1 MTTQTFYRL
10 HNDHNGTRPLTADN
24 AWSAPWGS
32 EFTEDGSSY
41 TCVACDGTGEQAP
54 EIHDACDGEGCY
66 HCEDGMITECG
77 DCDGEGTIDCERGY
91 SCVEDAHSLVAYF
104 AQQHVTVT
112 PDMGAVVV
120 FEGEYTGNGDDG
132 EALAV
137 PTRVVETL
145 TWDELVKR
153 AEAEED
159 E

>member
-32 EFTEDGSSY
+32 EFAADGSAY
-41 TCVACDGTGEQAP
+41 TCIACDGSGQGP
-54 EIHDACDGEGCY
+54 EEVHESCDGAGCD
-66 HCEDGMITECG
+66 HCDNGLYSDCG
-77 DCDGEGTIDCERGY
+77 DCEGEGTIDCERGY
-91 SCVEDAHSLVAYF
+91 SCCEDARSLVAYF

-112 PDMGAVVV
+112 DGMGQVLV
-120 FEGEYTGNGDDG
+120 FEGEYSGNGDDG

-137 PTRVVETL
+137 PARVVETL
-145 TWDELVKR
+145 TWSELVKR
-153 AEAEED
+153 AEAEES

>member
-32 EFTEDGSSY
+32 EFTEDGSAY
-41 TCVACDGTGEQAP
+41 TCTACDGTGEQAP
-54 EIHDACDGEGCY
+54 EIHESCDGEGCRG
-66 HCEDGMITECG
+66 CDDGMVTECG

-91 SCVEDAHSLVAYF
+91 SCCEDAAALVSYF
-104 AQQHVTVT
+104 TQQHVTVT
-112 PDMGAVVV
+112 DDMGPVVV
-120 FEGEYTGNGDDG
+120 FEGEYSGNGDDG

-137 PTRVVETL
+137 PTRIVETL
-145 TWDELVKR
+145 TWSELVKR
-153 AEAEED
+153 AEAEES